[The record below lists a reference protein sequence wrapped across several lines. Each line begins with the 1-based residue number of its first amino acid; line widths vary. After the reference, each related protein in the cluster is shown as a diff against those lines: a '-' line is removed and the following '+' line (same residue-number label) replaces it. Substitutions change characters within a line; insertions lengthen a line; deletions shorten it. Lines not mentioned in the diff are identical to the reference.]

1 MWRPLLLTR
10 LSVMSVSG
18 DSWFRRKKGEGG
30 GRLLLVVAGLISRVS
45 SQSKPSC
52 MKSREK
58 IFGLFCK
65 NKDKQNTDRPF
76 LPTMLVGHG
85 NWYDGWYPTAAV
97 WPTWQAFPREPE
109 SLYSTATPTPL
120 RRFLSSSLNVRST
133 NSLTAKSRRNLWKC
147 SKFPVQIALDIC
159 SDLARFSECEICK
172 P

>member
-85 NWYDGWYPTAAV
+85 NWYDGWSNGCCMAYVASVPARA
-97 WPTWQAFPREPE
+97 REPLFNPHPH
-109 SLYSTATPTPL
+109 SVD
-120 RRFLSSSLNVRST
+120 FLFSSLNVRST